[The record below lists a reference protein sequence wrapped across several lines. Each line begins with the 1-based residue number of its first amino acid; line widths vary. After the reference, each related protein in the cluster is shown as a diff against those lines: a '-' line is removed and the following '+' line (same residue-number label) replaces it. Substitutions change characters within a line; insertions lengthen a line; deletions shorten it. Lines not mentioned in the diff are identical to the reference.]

1 CLKIQKRQLTRN
13 ELVALNFIILG
24 ISLAIQK
31 GIGTNP
37 PLTSPIKHMDLPQGT
52 YAVYVHQGDYA
63 LLDAFYETIL
73 KQLPQFYSLGETPIL
88 EHYLNSPTDT
98 DVKELLTEV
107 WIPIVK

>member
-1 CLKIQKRQLTRN
+1 
-13 ELVALNFIILG
+13 
-24 ISLAIQK
+24 
-31 GIGTNP
+31 
-37 PLTSPIKHMDLPQGT
+37 M
-52 YAVYVHQGDYA
+52 
-63 LLDAFYETIL
+63 LDAFYETIL

>member
-1 CLKIQKRQLTRN
+1 MTIQK
-13 ELVALNFIILG
+13 EAGF
-24 ISLAIQK
+24 
-31 GIGTNP
+31 NP
-37 PLTSPIKHMDLPQGT
+37 SLTSPIKYMELPQST
-52 YAVYVHQGDYA
+52 YAVYTHQGDYV

-107 WIPIVK
+107 WIPIIQ